1 MRAQEKALGEEE
13 TRIQKDLPVD
23 RTFEPGF
30 DSGVGYDKGER
41 KKKNSNF

>member
-1 MRAQEKALGEEE
+1 MRTQKKGLGEEE

-23 RTFEPGF
+23 ATFKSGF
-30 DSGVGYDKGER
+30 DNGVRYDKGER